1 MAIPI
6 VTSSD
11 FRGSL
16 GISQDNFGGL
26 NYYISEFYS
35 NADSIDNYIRTF
47 LGEEAL
53 RQIEVSSLEKWND
66 IMLGASYVDSEGVTC
81 YFGGVQAMCK
91 NVIFFMY
98 VRDDYTPASTGFV
111 QNMNENG
118 NRLDSQKVYQKAA
131 MSYNRAIRT
140 NNKQLLEFLEYYT
153 DYESSILGAI
163 DNGGGSWTIQT
174 NATLYLAEGDTVT
187 INGIDYVISNLVEN
201 TSFDITSNET
211 SFPAVYTYSPFN
223 QVVSSCKE
231 YIVV

>member
-1 MAIPI
+1 MAIP
-6 VTSSD
+6 TLSSSN

-26 NYYISEFYS
+26 DYYINEFYS
-35 NADSIDNYIRTF
+35 NADSSDNYIRVF
-47 LGEEAL
+47 IGEEAL
-53 RQIEVSSLEKWND
+53 RQIEVSSLAKWSD
-66 IMLGASYVDSEGVTC
+66 LMLGASYEDREGVLC

-91 NVIFFMY
+91 NVVFFMY

-153 DYESSILGAI
+153 DYEGSILGTV

-174 NATLYLAEGDTVT
+174 DVTLYLAEGDTVT
-187 INGIDYVISNLVEN
+187 ISGTDYVISNLVEN
-201 TSFDITSNET
+201 VSFDITSTET
-211 SFPAVYTYSPFN
+211 SFPAVYTYSPFD